1 MSARVKK
8 LHPALKH
15 AGYSTTALLPGE
27 DPAAFK
33 KLHQDLIAE
42 LAPNGALEEDIVATI
57 ARVVWRKQNLET
69 FRIAE
74 RARNRWAAIYS
85 EKVPSSSY
93 LLVDPLEKKIDPAVR
108 AAAIEAA
115 EDQARAELGP
125 TYDFVKMWKTATVE
139 QLTKDLVVEGQLDA
153 IIERCLK
160 RLLFLRGLKSIST
173 TSASAPRPIPTALP
187 RSAPARG
194 SVGASPGAAARP

>member
-85 EKVPSSSY
+85 EKVPSSFLFEDLP
-93 LLVDPLEKKIDPAVR
+93 LLGNPIKIDPALR
-108 AAAIEAA
+108 AAA
-115 EDQARAELGP
+115 L
-125 TYDFVKMWKTATVE
+125 
-139 QLTKDLVVEGQLDA
+139 
-153 IIERCLK
+153 
-160 RLLFLRGLKSIST
+160 
-173 TSASAPRPIPTALP
+173 
-187 RSAPARG
+187 
-194 SVGASPGAAARP
+194 